1 MARCSAEATDEAG
14 AATRAAAAAAG
25 SAASQPSPAA
35 AGQGPGGALEWGA
48 ILPGSG
54 GTAAGPAGAEAAA
67 ASPPMS
73 ESEPFVD
80 HYLPAL
86 LGQAWHLVSSE
97 FHAVVESQGLS
108 VLEWRVLSTLVGNGP
123 MGISRLAQKTVSKQ
137 PTVTRLLDRLEAQ
150 GHVQRV
156 PDAKDGRV
164 TRVRVT
170 RSGRKL
176 VSGLLAQAELHEKMV
191 LASLG
196 ARKSEALKAALHEL
210 IDRYGPA
217 D

>member
-1 MARCSAEATDEAG
+1 MARCLADATETAG
-14 AATRAAAAAAG
+14 GVAG
-25 SAASQPSPAA
+25 GPASQPGPAA
-35 AGQGPGGALEWGA
+35 GRPGQEGALEWGA
-48 ILPGSG
+48 ILPGSA
-54 GTAAGPAGAEAAA
+54 GTAAEPAAA
-67 ASPPMS
+67 ESPPMS

>member
-1 MARCSAEATDEAG
+1 MARCSADAIEEAG
-14 AATRAAAAAAG
+14 AAAQAAAAAAG
-25 SAASQPSPAA
+25 SAASQPAPAA

-54 GTAAGPAGAEAAA
+54 GTAAEPAGTEAVAA
-67 ASPPMS
+67 PPPMS

>member
-1 MARCSAEATDEAG
+1 MARCSAGATDEAA
-14 AATRAAAAAAG
+14 AATCAAAG
-25 SAASQPSPAA
+25 SAASQPAPAA
-35 AGQGPGGALEWGA
+35 AGQGPGGDLEWGA
-48 ILPGSG
+48 TLPGSG
-54 GTAAGPAGAEAAA
+54 GTAAEPAGTEAAA
-67 ASPPMS
+67 APPPMS

>member
-1 MARCSAEATDEAG
+1 MARCLADATETAG
-14 AATRAAAAAAG
+14 GVAG
-25 SAASQPSPAA
+25 GTASQPVPAA
-35 AGQGPGGALEWGA
+35 GRPGQEGALEWGS

-54 GTAAGPAGAEAAA
+54 GTAAEPAGAEAAA
-67 ASPPMS
+67 EPPPMP

>member
-1 MARCSAEATDEAG
+1 MARCLADATETAGGVAGGPASQSAP
-14 AATRAAAAAAG
+14 AAG
-25 SAASQPSPAA
+25 RP
-35 AGQGPGGALEWGA
+35 GQEGALEWGA

-54 GTAAGPAGAEAAA
+54 GTAAEPAAA
-67 ASPPMS
+67 EPPPMS